1 MTSLTVRDLRQALP
15 ACWPALA
22 FRWRSLVLFFWP
34 LPSYLGRWVI
44 LVVYG
49 TSTSRKPSEK
59 TVTIPHR
66 QLQKPHADSETVRY
80 LSAGMGCGASLPQS
94 LPRTSDG
101 TGAFVHLRNLDKC
114 ISLAGA
120 LAPKKQ
126 FKVVARNG
134 VAYLA
139 PITNPTASLWGSRD
153 GTRARTSRD
162 TTKVA
167 HRDSCPHR
175 RLSSTTIVDGLVS
188 PFDKPHIGSVRPDT
202 DPTFRSVATK
212 ASRDH
217 SERGNPSVLELS
229 RTTRVS
235 TMSTAPS

>member
-1 MTSLTVRDLRQALP
+1 MSSLFEKQSSKVE
-15 ACWPALA
+15 
-22 FRWRSLVLFFWP
+22 
-34 LPSYLGRWVI
+34 G
-44 LVVYG
+44 
-49 TSTSRKPSEK
+49 SEK
-59 TVTIPHR
+59 LLLGFLTDGY
-66 QLQKPHADSETVRY
+66 KPHTDSETD
-80 LSAGMGCGASLPQS
+80 LSAGMGCGVSLPQS

-101 TGAFVHLRNLDKC
+101 TGAFVHLRNLDKG

-139 PITNPTASLWGSRD
+139 PITDPTASLRGSRD

-162 TTKVA
+162 TTEVA

-175 RLSSTTIVDGLVS
+175 RLSSTTVVDGLVS

>member
-1 MTSLTVRDLRQALP
+1 LLLGFLTDG
-15 ACWPALA
+15 
-22 FRWRSLVLFFWP
+22 
-34 LPSYLGRWVI
+34 Y
-44 LVVYG
+44 
-49 TSTSRKPSEK
+49 
-59 TVTIPHR
+59 
-66 QLQKPHADSETVRY
+66 KPHTDSETD

-101 TGAFVHLRNLDKC
+101 TGAFVHLRNLDKGT
-114 ISLAGA
+114 SLAGA

-139 PITNPTASLWGSRD
+139 PITNPTASLRGSPD

-162 TTKVA
+162 TTEVA
-167 HRDSCPHR
+167 RRDSCPHR
-175 RLSSTTIVDGLVS
+175 RLSSTTVVDGLVS
-188 PFDKPHIGSVRPDT
+188 PFDKPHIDSVRPDT
-202 DPTFRSVATK
+202 DPPTFRSLATK

-235 TMSTAPS
+235 TMSTAPSYCRQ